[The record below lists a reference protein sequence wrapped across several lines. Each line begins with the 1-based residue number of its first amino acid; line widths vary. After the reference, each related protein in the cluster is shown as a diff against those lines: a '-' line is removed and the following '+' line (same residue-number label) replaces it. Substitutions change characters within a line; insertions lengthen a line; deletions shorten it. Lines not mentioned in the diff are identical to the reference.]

1 MLETV
6 DCFLH
11 LSEYTNKNSK
21 EKSAS
26 RIPEQTSAKDEDYIS
41 IIIGALAALIV
52 ILTIIVVFVIVRHKR
67 RQNTN
72 RNNLKPAA
80 DNVLAIN
87 LNNFHGTSNGKVS
100 NGNVYNGVATEE
112 DNVKE
117 LNGKFLKLKRIRAIT
132 CTLHSTREIIHV

>member
-1 MLETV
+1 MLEIA
-6 DCFLH
+6 DYFLY

-112 DNVKE
+112 DQVKE
-117 LNGKFLKLKRIRAIT
+117 LNGKILKLNSIQPLNKSA
-132 CTLHSTREIIHV
+132 